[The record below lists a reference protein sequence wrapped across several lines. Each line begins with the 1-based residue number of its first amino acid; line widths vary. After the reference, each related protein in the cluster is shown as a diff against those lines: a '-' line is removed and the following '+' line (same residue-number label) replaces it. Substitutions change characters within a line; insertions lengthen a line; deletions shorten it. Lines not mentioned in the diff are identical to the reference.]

1 MGYST
6 FEIFY
11 ARMKGGNKMQG
22 IVIDVPDK
30 EIKIKRLIEKYEKMC
45 STLDENKSK
54 IVKKLYAEAAFMEV
68 TLEELQARIN
78 EEGAIIETINGNGFT
93 VLQENPAQ
101 KSYNTMIRNYNTI
114 IKTLA
119 EIIPVADTD
128 DEL

>member
-1 MGYST
+1 
-6 FEIFY
+6 
-11 ARMKGGNKMQG
+11 MQG
-22 IVIDVPDK
+22 IVIDIPDK
-30 EIKIKRLIEKYEKMC
+30 EIKIKRLVEKYEQMC
-45 STLDENKSK
+45 SALDENKK
-54 IVKKLYAEAAFMEV
+54 KVVKKLYTEAAFMEV

-78 EEGAIIETINGNGFT
+78 KEGAIIETTNGNGFP
-93 VLQENPAQ
+93 VILENPAQ